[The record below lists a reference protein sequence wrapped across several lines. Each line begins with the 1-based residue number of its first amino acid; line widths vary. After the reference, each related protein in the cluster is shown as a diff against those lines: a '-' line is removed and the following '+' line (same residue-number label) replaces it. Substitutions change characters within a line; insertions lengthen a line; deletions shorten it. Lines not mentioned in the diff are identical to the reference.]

1 MVRMQR
7 PSITLARGTPLWVAL
22 ALAVALLG
30 PATAGEPDPREVA
43 ARLQE
48 WLDGT
53 RDLEGEFRQTLHSGA
68 LGSGISESGKLYIAR
83 PGKMRWDYTD
93 PERKVALLDG
103 ERTTLWIEED
113 EQIIL
118 GRLGADSD
126 LLPRLLVGDGRIDE
140 LFEVSAAPRGED
152 GGLYPLRLVPRRAS
166 DTLEEVVLWV
176 RPPAFSIEAAEVL
189 DATGN
194 RIEYRFSGLRRN
206 RGIPEQRFRFDPPA
220 GAEVLGEH

>member
-7 PSITLARGTPLWVAL
+7 PSRTLARSTPVWVAL
-22 ALAVALLG
+22 ALAGALLG

-53 RDLEGEFRQTLHSGA
+53 RDLEGEFRQTLRSGA

-103 ERTTLWIEED
+103 DRTTLWIEED
-113 EQIIL
+113 EQVIL

-140 LFEVSAAPRGED
+140 LFEVSAARPGED
-152 GGLYPLRLVPRRAS
+152 GGLYHLRLVPRRAS

-176 RPPAFSIEAAEVL
+176 RPPACSIEGAEVL
-189 DATGN
+189 DSAGN

-206 RGIPEQRFRFDPPA
+206 RGIPEQRFRFAPPA